1 MISGRTRT
9 VFKKEVVDNVRDRR
23 TLAAALFYPVLG
35 PAMIL
40 FMIFAI
46 GQLRGESEQALMLP
60 VQGADNAPNLIAF
73 LEQNH
78 VAIQATP
85 DEPEEAVRQGSE
97 DVVLIIP
104 EEFGEAFTDG
114 RPATVRLVM
123 DQSRNEAMRSIR
135 RAQLLLQAYSHQI
148 GRLRLQVRGVD
159 PRVADA
165 IAIEAVDVSTPQS
178 QAARILSMAPYLI
191 LVSLFVG
198 GMYLAIDSTAGER
211 ERCSLEPLLINPVER
226 SELVNGKAAAV
237 LVFTTVALIET
248 LVGFAIVLNF
258 FPLERYIGVRMS
270 LPPASLGAILLI
282 CLPLMVFV
290 VALQMIIASYT
301 KSFKEAQE
309 LYFVH
314 AARAGRAGAHHGS
327 AAGQRISLA
336 RAAPHGGPAALH
348 QPDPE
353 RRAHF
358 PRLRRAR
365 LRRHPRRRHRAPR
378 PRHPPLPNRGYTL
391 SLTLECCRHWWIER
405 STTRLE

>member
-1 MISGRTRT
+1 MISPRTRT

-46 GQLRGESEQALMLP
+46 GQIRGESEQALMLP
-60 VQGADNAPNLIAF
+60 VQGADNAPNLITF

-78 VAIQATP
+78 VIIEAAP
-85 DEPEEAVRQGSE
+85 DDPEQAVRQGNE

-104 EEFGEAFTDG
+104 EDFGEAFTNG

-123 DQSRNEAMRSIR
+123 DQSRNEAMRAIQ
-135 RAQLLLQAYSHQI
+135 RAQLLLQAYGHQI

-211 ERCSLEPLLINPVER
+211 ERGSFEPLLINPVER
-226 SELVNGKAAAV
+226 SELVIGKAAAV

-248 LVGFAIVLNF
+248 LIGFAIILNF

-270 LPPASLGAILLI
+270 LPPASLGAILMI

-301 KSFKEAQE
+301 KSFKEAQNYISFMLLVPAVPALIMAVLPVKE
-309 LYFVH
+309 SLWLVLLPTVGQQLFINQILRGEPVSLAS
-314 AARAGRAGAHHGS
+314 AALGS
-327 AAGQRISLA
+327 AVTLTAGIVL
-336 RAAPHGGPAALH
+336 LVLVT
-348 QPDPE
+348 
-353 RRAHF
+353 RR
-358 PRLRRAR
+358 
-365 LRRHPRRRHRAPR
+365 
-378 PRHPPLPNRGYTL
+378 Y
-391 SLTLECCRHWWIER
+391 R
-405 STTRLE
+405 SEGILFH

>member
-1 MISGRTRT
+1 MISARTRT

-78 VAIQATP
+78 VAIQAAP

-97 DVVLIIP
+97 DVVLIVP
-104 EEFGEAFTDG
+104 EDFGEAFTDG

-123 DQSRNEAMRSIR
+123 DQSRNEAMRSIQ
-135 RAQLLLQAYSHQI
+135 RAQRLLQAYSHQI

-178 QAARILSMAPYLI
+178 QAACILSMAPYLI

-211 ERCSLEPLLINPVER
+211 ERGSLEPLLINPVER

-301 KSFKEAQE
+301 KSFKEAQNYISLMLLVPAVPALIMAVLPVKE
-309 LYFVH
+309 SLWLVLLPTVGQQLFINQILRGEPVSLAS
-314 AARAGRAGAHHGS
+314 AALGS
-327 AAGQRISLA
+327 AVTLAAGI
-336 RAAPHGGPAALH
+336 ALLVLVT
-348 QPDPE
+348 
-353 RRAHF
+353 RRYRTEGILFH
-358 PRLRRAR
+358 
-365 LRRHPRRRHRAPR
+365 
-378 PRHPPLPNRGYTL
+378 
-391 SLTLECCRHWWIER
+391 
-405 STTRLE
+405 

>member
-1 MISGRTRT
+1 MISARTRT

-78 VAIQATP
+78 VAIQAAP

-104 EEFGEAFTDG
+104 EDFGEAFTDG
-114 RPATVRLVM
+114 LPATVRLVM
-123 DQSRNEAMRSIR
+123 DQSRNEAMRSIQ
-135 RAQLLLQAYSHQI
+135 RAQRLLQAYSHQI

-178 QAARILSMAPYLI
+178 QAACILSMAPYLI

-211 ERCSLEPLLINPVER
+211 ERGSLEPLLINPVER

-301 KSFKEAQE
+301 KSFKEAQNYISLMLLVPAVPALIMAVLPVKE
-309 LYFVH
+309 SLWLVLLPTVGQQLFINQILRGEPVSLAS
-314 AARAGRAGAHHGS
+314 AALGS
-327 AAGQRISLA
+327 AVTLAAGI
-336 RAAPHGGPAALH
+336 ALLVLVT
-348 QPDPE
+348 
-353 RRAHF
+353 RRYRTEGILFH
-358 PRLRRAR
+358 
-365 LRRHPRRRHRAPR
+365 
-378 PRHPPLPNRGYTL
+378 
-391 SLTLECCRHWWIER
+391 
-405 STTRLE
+405 